1 MGTIGSSL
9 PSTTT
14 NSLSNT
20 SSGSS
25 GSSSSTSNPTGIFTG
40 TSAYSQDFQNVINR
54 AVAIASLPITL
65 LTNQQTTLTN
75 QSNELSTIDSKFT
88 ALQTAIQGIA
98 EAMSGSSYQATISD
112 PKSVSASLSDG
123 VAEGVYSIN
132 VENAG
137 SYATSLSTNAWDST
151 AGPSGNP
158 STYAL
163 KIGTQ
168 SYSFTPSDNSAATV
182 ASTINSQYGNM
193 VNATA
198 VNVGS
203 VARPE
208 YKISLQSTSL
218 GDTPLDIQ
226 NSLGTSLQTQQQPP
240 GEEASYEVD
249 NSGVTVQ
256 STSSTVTIATG
267 LSIDMLANS
276 SGPVDVTVTRST
288 SALNTALSTF
298 ADAYNAAATE
308 LDNQHGQSAGSLQG
322 QSILNSLSQA
332 LASISTYSSSD
343 SIGYLKNLGLELGK
357 NGQLTYTATDLMSID
372 FGNSSGVDTF
382 LGSATGGGFLKAA
395 TDTMTS
401 LEDPTTG
408 LIKTSETDLQSQISN
423 LGTTI
428 TDKQNKVSDLQI
440 QLQNQMARADASI
453 ASMEQQ
459 YSYLSSMFAAMQT
472 ADQMYANG

>member
-1 MGTIGSSL
+1 M
-9 PSTTT
+9 
-14 NSLSNT
+14 
-20 SSGSS
+20 
-25 GSSSSTSNPTGIFTG
+25 
-40 TSAYSQDFQNVINR
+40 INR

-75 QSNELSTIDSKFT
+75 QSNELSTIDTKFT

-98 EAMSGSSYQATISD
+98 DAMSGSSYQTTISD
-112 PKSVSASLSDG
+112 PKSVSASVSDG
-123 VAEGVYSIN
+123 VQEGVYSIN
-132 VENAG
+132 VENVG
-137 SYATSLSTNAWDST
+137 SYATSLSTNTWDST
-151 AGPSGNP
+151 ADPSGNP
-158 STYAL
+158 STYSL
-163 KIGTQ
+163 MVGGQ

-203 VARPE
+203 NSSPN

-218 GDTPLDIQ
+218 GATTLDIR
-226 NSLGTSLQTQQQPP
+226 NSSGTGLQTAGQ
-240 GEEASYEVD
+240 GGAEAEYEVD

-256 STSSTVTIATG
+256 STSRTVTIATG

-276 SGPVDVTVTRST
+276 TGAVDVTVTRST
-288 SALNTALSTF
+288 SALNSALSTF
-298 ADAYNAAATE
+298 ADAYNAAATVVG
-308 LDNQHGQSAGSLQG
+308 NQHGQSAGSLQG
-322 QSILNSLSQA
+322 QSLLNSLSQA
-332 LASISTYSSSD
+332 LSGISTYSSSD

-357 NGQLTYTATDLMSID
+357 NGQLTYTSMSLMAAD
-372 FGNSSGVDTF
+372 FSNSAGVATF

-395 TDTMTS
+395 TDALNG
-401 LEDPTTG
+401 LEDPSTG

-423 LGTTI
+423 LGVTI
-428 TDKQNKVSDLQI
+428 TDKQNKVSDLQL
-440 QLQNQMARADASI
+440 QLQNQMAQADASI

>member
-1 MGTIGSSL
+1 MGTISSSL
-9 PSTTT
+9 PTTTT
-14 NSLSNT
+14 NSISNT
-20 SSGSS
+20 GSSSSGS
-25 GSSSSTSNPTGIFTG
+25 GSSTSNPTGIFTG

-75 QSNELSTIDSKFT
+75 QSNELSTIDTKFT

-98 EAMSGSSYQATISD
+98 EAMSGSSYQTTISD
-112 PKSVSASLSDG
+112 PTSVSASVSDG
-123 VAEGVYSIN
+123 VQEGVYSIN
-132 VENAG
+132 VENVG
-137 SYATSLSTNAWDST
+137 SYATSLTTNTWDST

-158 STYAL
+158 STYSL
-163 KIGTQ
+163 MVGGQ

-203 VARPE
+203 TDSPN

-218 GDTPLDIQ
+218 GATTLDIQ
-226 NSLGTSLQTQQQPP
+226 NSSGTGLQTPGQG
-240 GEEASYEVD
+240 GEEAQYEVD

-256 STSSTVTIATG
+256 STSRTATIATG

-276 SGPVDVTVTRST
+276 DGPVDVTVTRST
-288 SALNTALSTF
+288 SALNSALSTF

-308 LDNQHGQSAGSLQG
+308 LGNQHGQSAGSLQG

-332 LASISTYSSSD
+332 LASISTYSTSD
-343 SIGYLKNLGLELGK
+343 SIGYLKNLGLDLGK
-357 NGQLTYTATDLMSID
+357 DGQLTYTAMTLLGAD
-372 FGNSSGVDTF
+372 FSDSTGVATF

-395 TDTMTS
+395 TDTLNN
-401 LEDPTTG
+401 LEDPSTG

-428 TDKQNKVSDLQI
+428 TDKQNKVSDLQL
-440 QLQNQMARADASI
+440 QLQNRMARADASI

-459 YSYLSSMFAAMQT
+459 YSYLNSMFAAMQT

>member
-1 MGTIGSSL
+1 MGTISSSL
-9 PSTTT
+9 PTTTT
-14 NSLSNT
+14 NSISNT
-20 SSGSS
+20 GSSSSGS
-25 GSSSSTSNPTGIFTG
+25 GSSTSNPTGIFTG

-75 QSNELSTIDSKFT
+75 QSNELSTIDTKFT

-98 EAMSGSSYQATISD
+98 EAMSGSSYQTTISD
-112 PKSVSASLSDG
+112 PTSVSASVSDG
-123 VAEGVYSIN
+123 VQEGVYSIN
-132 VENAG
+132 VENVG
-137 SYATSLSTNAWDST
+137 SYATSLTTNTWDST

-158 STYAL
+158 STYSL
-163 KIGTQ
+163 MVGGQ

-203 VARPE
+203 TDSPN

-218 GDTPLDIQ
+218 GATTLDIQ
-226 NSLGTSLQTQQQPP
+226 NSSGTGLQTPGQG
-240 GEEASYEVD
+240 GEEAQYEVD

-256 STSSTVTIATG
+256 STSRTVTIATG
-267 LSIDMLANS
+267 LSIDMLADS
-276 SGPVDVTVTRST
+276 DGPVDVTVTRST
-288 SALNTALSTF
+288 SALNSALSTF

-308 LDNQHGQSAGSLQG
+308 LGNQHGQSAGSLQG

-332 LASISTYSSSD
+332 LASISTYSTSD
-343 SIGYLKNLGLELGK
+343 SIGYLKNLGLDLGK
-357 NGQLTYTATDLMSID
+357 DGQLTYTAMTLLGAD
-372 FGNSSGVDTF
+372 FSDSTGVATF

-395 TDTMTS
+395 TDTLNN
-401 LEDPTTG
+401 LEDPSTG

-428 TDKQNKVSDLQI
+428 TDKQNKVSDLQL

-459 YSYLSSMFAAMQT
+459 YSYLNSMFAAMQT

>member
-1 MGTIGSSL
+1 M
-9 PSTTT
+9 
-14 NSLSNT
+14 
-20 SSGSS
+20 
-25 GSSSSTSNPTGIFTG
+25 
-40 TSAYSQDFQNVINR
+40 INR

-75 QSNELSTIDSKFT
+75 QSNELSTIDTKFT
-88 ALQTAIQGIA
+88 ALQTAVQGISD
-98 EAMSGSSYQATISD
+98 AMSGSSYQATISD
-112 PKSVSASLSDG
+112 PTSVSASVSDG

-132 VENAG
+132 VENVG
-137 SYATSLSTNAWDST
+137 SYATSLSTNTWDST
-151 AGPSGNP
+151 ADPSGNP
-158 STYAL
+158 STYSL
-163 KIGTQ
+163 MVGGQ

-203 VARPE
+203 ASSPN

-218 GDTPLDIQ
+218 GATTLDIQ
-226 NSLGTSLQTQQQPP
+226 NSSGTSLQTQQQP

-267 LSIDMLANS
+267 LSIDMLATS
-276 SGPVDVTVTRST
+276 DGPVDVTVTRST
-288 SALNTALSTF
+288 SALDSALSTF
-298 ADAYNAAATE
+298 ASAYNAAATE
-308 LDNQHGQSAGSLQG
+308 LDNQRGQSGGAMQG
-322 QSILNSLSQA
+322 QSIINTLSQA

-343 SIGYLKNLGLELGK
+343 SIGYLHNLGLDLGA
-357 NGQLTYTATDLMSID
+357 NGQFTYTDTTLMSTD

-382 LGSATGGGFLKAA
+382 LGSATGAGFLKAA

-428 TDKQNKVSDLQI
+428 SDKQTQVSNLQI
-440 QLQNQMARADASI
+440 QLQNQMAQADASI

-472 ADQMYANG
+472 ADQMYANE

>member
-1 MGTIGSSL
+1 MGTISSSL
-9 PSTTT
+9 PTTTT
-14 NSLSNT
+14 NSISNT
-20 SSGSS
+20 GSSSSGS
-25 GSSSSTSNPTGIFTG
+25 GSSTSNPTGIFTG

-75 QSNELSTIDSKFT
+75 QSNELSTIDTKFT
-88 ALQTAIQGIA
+88 ELQTAIQGIA
-98 EAMSGSSYQATISD
+98 DAMSGSSYQTTISD
-112 PKSVSASLSDG
+112 PTSVSASVSDG
-123 VAEGVYSIN
+123 VQEGVYSIN
-132 VENAG
+132 VENVG
-137 SYATSLSTNAWDST
+137 SYATSLTTNTWDST

-158 STYAL
+158 STYSL
-163 KIGTQ
+163 MVGGQ

-203 VARPE
+203 ASSPN

-218 GDTPLDIQ
+218 GATTLDIQ
-226 NSLGTSLQTQQQPP
+226 NSSGTGLQTPGQG
-240 GEEASYEVD
+240 GEEAQYEVD

-256 STSSTVTIATG
+256 STSRTATIATG

-276 SGPVDVTVTRST
+276 DGPVDVTVTRST
-288 SALNTALSTF
+288 AALNSALSTF

-308 LDNQHGQSAGSLQG
+308 LGNQHGQSAGSLQG

-343 SIGYLKNLGLELGK
+343 SIGYLKNLGLDLGK
-357 NGQLTYTATDLMSID
+357 DGQLTYTAMTLLGAD
-372 FGNSSGVDTF
+372 FSDSAGVATF

-395 TDTMTS
+395 TDTLNN
-401 LEDPTTG
+401 LEDPSTG

-428 TDKQNKVSDLQI
+428 TDKQNKVSDLQL

-459 YSYLSSMFAAMQT
+459 YSYLNSMFAAMQT

>member
-1 MGTIGSSL
+1 MGTISSSL
-9 PSTTT
+9 PTTTT
-14 NSLSNT
+14 NSISNT
-20 SSGSS
+20 GSSSSGS
-25 GSSSSTSNPTGIFTG
+25 GSSTSNPTGIFTG

-75 QSNELSTIDSKFT
+75 QSNELSTIDTKFT
-88 ALQTAIQGIA
+88 ELQTAIQGIA
-98 EAMSGSSYQATISD
+98 DAMSGSSYQTTISD
-112 PKSVSASLSDG
+112 PTSVSASVSDG
-123 VAEGVYSIN
+123 VQEGVYSIN
-132 VENAG
+132 VENVG
-137 SYATSLSTNAWDST
+137 SYATSLTTNTWDST
-151 AGPSGNP
+151 ADPSGNP
-158 STYAL
+158 STYSL
-163 KIGTQ
+163 MVGGQ

-203 VARPE
+203 TDSPN

-218 GDTPLDIQ
+218 GATTLDIQ
-226 NSLGTSLQTQQQPP
+226 NSSGTGLQTPGQG
-240 GEEASYEVD
+240 GEEAQYEVD

-256 STSSTVTIATG
+256 STSRTATIATG

-276 SGPVDVTVTRST
+276 DGPVDVTVTRST
-288 SALNTALSTF
+288 AALNSALSTF

-308 LDNQHGQSAGSLQG
+308 LGNQHGQSAGSLQG

-343 SIGYLKNLGLELGK
+343 SIGYLKNLGLDLGK
-357 NGQLTYTATDLMSID
+357 DGQLTYTAMTLLGAD
-372 FGNSSGVDTF
+372 FSDSAGVATF

-395 TDTMTS
+395 TDTLNN
-401 LEDPTTG
+401 LEDPSTG

-428 TDKQNKVSDLQI
+428 TDKQNKVSDLQL

-459 YSYLSSMFAAMQT
+459 YSYLNSMFAAMQT

>member
-1 MGTIGSSL
+1 MGTISSSL
-9 PSTTT
+9 PTTT
-14 NSLSNT
+14 SNSISNT
-20 SSGSS
+20 SSSSS
-25 GSSSSTSNPTGIFTG
+25 GSSSTSNPTGIFTG

-75 QSNELSTIDSKFT
+75 QSNELSTIDTKFT

-98 EAMSGSSYQATISD
+98 DAMSGSSYQTTISD
-112 PKSVSASLSDG
+112 PTSVSASVSDG
-123 VAEGVYSIN
+123 VQEGVYSIN
-132 VENAG
+132 VENVG
-137 SYATSLSTNAWDST
+137 SYATSLTTNTWDST

-158 STYAL
+158 STYSL
-163 KIGTQ
+163 MVGGQ

-203 VARPE
+203 TDSPN

-218 GDTPLDIQ
+218 GATTLDIQ
-226 NSLGTSLQTQQQPP
+226 NSSGTSLQTPGQG
-240 GEEASYEVD
+240 GEEAQYEVD

-256 STSSTVTIATG
+256 STSRTATIATG

-276 SGPVDVTVTRST
+276 DGPVDVTVTRST
-288 SALNTALSTF
+288 AALNSALSTF

-308 LDNQHGQSAGSLQG
+308 LGNQHGQSAGSLQG

-343 SIGYLKNLGLELGK
+343 SIGYLKNLGLDLGK
-357 NGQLTYTATDLMSID
+357 DGQLTYTAMTLLGAD
-372 FGNSSGVDTF
+372 FSDSAGVATF

-395 TDTMTS
+395 TDTLNN
-401 LEDPTTG
+401 LEDPSTG

-428 TDKQNKVSDLQI
+428 TDKQNKVSDLQL

-459 YSYLSSMFAAMQT
+459 YSYLNSMFAAMQT